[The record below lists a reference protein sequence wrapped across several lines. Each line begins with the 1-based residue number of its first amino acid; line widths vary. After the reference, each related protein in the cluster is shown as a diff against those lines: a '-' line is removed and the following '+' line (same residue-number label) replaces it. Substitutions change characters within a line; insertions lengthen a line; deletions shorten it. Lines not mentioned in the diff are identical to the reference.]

1 MSESKSMSV
10 PEVKKLLKRNKKKA
24 VLQTIENCLIVLRN
38 DATLQGAI
46 RQNIL
51 TDRQDIVKDVGWVRS
66 STTITDTDY
75 QYIMHYLEHHYSLSV
90 EKKIQAAVKIIAN
103 ENQFHP
109 IRDYLSALR
118 WDGEERLPYV
128 LSKYLGADQ
137 RPYTTE
143 VLKVFMLGAVSRI
156 FQPGIKFDYMLCL
169 AGGQGA
175 GKSTFFRFLALKDE
189 WFTDDLK
196 HIDKDDVYL
205 QMRGH
210 WIIEMSEMLATA
222 NAKSIEEIKSF
233 ISRMKET
240 YRTPYDKFP
249 KDRLRQCVFGGTT
262 NTLSFLPLDRTGN
275 RRFLPVP
282 LHREKAEIHLLA
294 DKPASRAYIEQLWAE
309 VMEIYRSGNFTLD
322 LSPEMEAEAERLRRE
337 FMPEDPKAGMIQ
349 AFLDSYT
356 GKHVCTQLLYKEAL
370 KNEFSKPK
378 DWELKEIGDIM
389 NNSIVG
395 WEKCSN
401 QRYPEY
407 GSQRSWRRIQKKEPI
422 VEQREIT
429 EDFPVIEDTD
439 LPADWE

>member
-1 MSESKSMSV
+1 MSESKSLTL
-10 PEVKKLLKRNKKKA
+10 PQVKRILKRNKKKE
-24 VLQTIENCLIVLRN
+24 VCQTIDNCLVVLRN
-38 DATLQGAI
+38 DPVLQDAI

-75 QYIMHYLEHHYSLSV
+75 QYIMHHLEHNYGLSV
-90 EKKIQAAVKIIAN
+90 EKKIQAAVKINAN

-128 LSKYLGADQ
+128 LSKYLGAE
-137 RPYTTE
+137 PCAYTTE
-143 VLKVFMLGAVSRI
+143 VLKVFMLGAVSRV

-175 GKSTFFRFLALKDE
+175 GKSTFFRFLALRDE

-205 QMRGH
+205 QMQGH

-233 ISRMKET
+233 ISRLKET

-249 KDRLRQCVFGGTT
+249 KDRQRQCVFGGTT

-282 LHREKAEIHLLA
+282 LHRKKAEVHLLA
-294 DKPASRAYIEQLWAE
+294 DEPASRAYIEQLWAE
-309 VMEIYRSGNFTLD
+309 VMEIYRSGNFSLD

-356 GKHVCTQLLYKEAL
+356 GKHVCTQLLYKDAL

-389 NNSIVG
+389 NNSVTG
-395 WEKCSN
+395 WKKCKN
-401 QRYPEY
+401 QRYAEY
-407 GSQRSWRRIQKKEPI
+407 GTQRSWCRIPKEEAM
-422 VEQREIT
+422 VEQLE
-429 EDFPVIEDTD
+429 FPVIEDAD
-439 LPADWE
+439 IPAEWD

>member
-1 MSESKSMSV
+1 MSESKSLTL
-10 PEVKKLLKRNKKKA
+10 PQVKRMLKRNKKKE
-24 VLQTIENCLIVLRN
+24 VCQTIDNCLVVLRN
-38 DATLQGAI
+38 DPVLQDAI

-75 QYIMHYLEHHYSLSV
+75 QYIMHYLEHNYDLSV

-128 LSKYLGADQ
+128 LSKYLGAE
-137 RPYTTE
+137 PCAYTTE
-143 VLKVFMLGAVSRI
+143 VLKVFMLGAVSRV

-205 QMRGH
+205 QMQGH

-233 ISRMKET
+233 ISRLKET

-249 KDRLRQCVFGGTT
+249 KDRQRQCVFGGTT

-294 DKPASRAYIEQLWAE
+294 DEPASRAYIEQLWAE
-309 VMEIYRSGNFTLD
+309 VMEIYRSGNFSLD
-322 LSPEMEAEAERLRRE
+322 LSSEMEAEAERLRRE

-356 GKHVCTQLLYKEAL
+356 GKHVCTQLLYKDAL

-389 NNSIVG
+389 NNSVTG
-395 WEKCSN
+395 WKKCKN
-401 QRYPEY
+401 QRYAEY
-407 GSQRSWRRIQKKEPI
+407 GTQRSWCRIPKEEAM
-422 VEQREIT
+422 VEQLE
-429 EDFPVIEDTD
+429 FPVIDD
-439 LPADWE
+439 ADIPAEWE

>member
-1 MSESKSMSV
+1 
-10 PEVKKLLKRNKKKA
+10 
-24 VLQTIENCLIVLRN
+24 
-38 DATLQGAI
+38 
-46 RQNIL
+46 
-51 TDRQDIVKDVGWVRS
+51 
-66 STTITDTDY
+66 
-75 QYIMHYLEHHYSLSV
+75 
-90 EKKIQAAVKIIAN
+90 
-103 ENQFHP
+103 
-109 IRDYLSALR
+109 
-118 WDGEERLPYV
+118 
-128 LSKYLGADQ
+128 
-137 RPYTTE
+137 
-143 VLKVFMLGAVSRI
+143 MLGAVSRI

-205 QMRGH
+205 QMQGH

-233 ISRMKET
+233 ISRLKET

-249 KDRLRQCVFGGTT
+249 KDRQRQCVFGGTT

-294 DKPASRAYIEQLWAE
+294 DEPASRAYIEQLWAE
-309 VMEIYRSGNFTLD
+309 VMEIYRSGNFSLD

-356 GKHVCTQLLYKEAL
+356 GKHVCTQLLYKDAL
-370 KNEFSKPK
+370 KNEFQKPK

-401 QRYPEY
+401 QRYPEF
-407 GSQRSWRRIQKKEPI
+407 GSQRSWRRILKEEPV
-422 VEQREIT
+422 VEQLE
-429 EDFPVIEDTD
+429 FPVIDD
-439 LPADWE
+439 ADIPAEWE

>member
-1 MSESKSMSV
+1 MSEFKPMSI

-282 LHREKAEIHLLA
+282 LHRERAEIHLLA
-294 DKPASRAYIEQLWAE
+294 DEPASRAYIEQLWAE
-309 VMEIYRSGNFTLD
+309 VMEIYRSGNVSLD
-322 LSPEMEAEAERLRRE
+322 LSQEMEAEAERLRRE

-356 GKHVCTQLLYKEAL
+356 GKHVCTQLLYKDAL

-389 NNSIVG
+389 NNSVTG
-395 WEKCSN
+395 WRKCKN
-401 QRYPEY
+401 QRYAEY
-407 GSQRSWRRIQKKEPI
+407 GTQRSWCRILKEEPV
-422 VEQREIT
+422 VEQLE
-429 EDFPVIEDTD
+429 FPVIDD
-439 LPADWE
+439 ADIPTEWE

>member
-1 MSESKSMSV
+1 MSESKPMSV

-38 DATLQGAI
+38 DPTLQGAI

-66 STTITDTDY
+66 STTITVTDY
-75 QYIMHYLEHHYSLSV
+75 QYIMHYLEHNYGLAV

-128 LSKYLGADQ
+128 LSKYLGAD
-137 RPYTTE
+137 PCTYTTE
-143 VLKVFMLGAVSRI
+143 VLKVFMLGAVSRV

-175 GKSTFFRFLALKDE
+175 GKSTFFRLLALKDE

-196 HIDKDDVYL
+196 HIDKDDVYV
-205 QMRGH
+205 QMSGH

-249 KDRLRQCVFGGTT
+249 KDRQRQYVFGGTT

-294 DKPASRAYIEQLWAE
+294 DEPASRAYIEQLWAE
-309 VMEIYRSGNFTLD
+309 VMEIYRSGNFSLD

-356 GKHVCTQLLYKEAL
+356 GKHVCTQLLYKDAL

-401 QRYPEY
+401 QRYPEF
-407 GSQRSWRRIQKKEPI
+407 GSQRSWHRIRKKEP
-422 VEQREIT
+422 VVDQLEIT
-429 EDFPVIEDTD
+429 EGFPVIEDTD

>member
-1 MSESKSMSV
+1 MSESKSLTQ
-10 PEVKKLLKRNKKKA
+10 VKRMLKRNKKKE
-24 VLQTIENCLIVLRN
+24 VCQTIDNCLVVLRN
-38 DATLQGAI
+38 DPVLQDAI

-75 QYIMHYLEHHYSLSV
+75 QYIMHYLEHNYGLSV

-118 WDGEERLPYV
+118 WDGEERLPYA
-128 LSKYLGADQ
+128 LSKYLGAEQ
-137 RPYTTE
+137 REYTTE
-143 VLKVFMLGAVSRI
+143 VLKVFMLGAVSRV

-196 HIDKDDVYL
+196 RIDKDDVYL
-205 QMRGH
+205 QMQGH

-233 ISRMKET
+233 ISRLKET

-249 KDRLRQCVFGGTT
+249 KDRQRQCVFGGTT

-282 LHREKAEIHLLA
+282 LHRERAEIHLLA
-294 DKPASRAYIEQLWAE
+294 DEPASRAYIEQLWAE
-309 VMEIYRSGNFTLD
+309 VMVIYRSGNFSLD
-322 LSPEMEAEAERLRRE
+322 LSQEMEAEAERLRRE

-356 GKHVCTQLLYKEAL
+356 GKHVCTQLLYKDAL

-389 NNSIVG
+389 NNSVTG
-395 WEKCSN
+395 WKKCKN
-401 QRYPEY
+401 QRYAEY
-407 GSQRSWRRIQKKEPI
+407 GTQRSWCRIPNEEPV
-422 VEQREIT
+422 VEQLK
-429 EDFPVIEDTD
+429 FPVIEDMD
-439 LPADWE
+439 IPAEWK

>member
-1 MSESKSMSV
+1 MSESKPMSI
-10 PEVKKLLKRNKKKA
+10 PEVKKLLKKSKKKV
-24 VLQTIENCLIVLRN
+24 VLQTIENCLIVLRS

-75 QYIMHYLEHHYSLSV
+75 QYIMHYLEHNYGLAL

-118 WDGEERLPYV
+118 WDGEERLPCV
-128 LSKYLGADQ
+128 LSKYLGAE
-137 RPYTTE
+137 PCAYTTE
-143 VLKVFMLGAVSRI
+143 VLKVFMLGAVSRV

-196 HIDKDDVYL
+196 RIDKEDVYV
-205 QMRGH
+205 QMSGH

-249 KDRLRQCVFGGTT
+249 KDRRRQCVFGGTT

-282 LHREKAEIHLLA
+282 LHREQAEIHLLT
-294 DKPASRAYIEQLWAE
+294 DEPASRAYIEQLWAE
-309 VMEIYRSGNFTLD
+309 VMEIYRSGNFSLD

-356 GKHVCTQLLYKEAL
+356 GKHVCTQLLYKDAL
-370 KNEFSKPK
+370 KNEFIKPK

-401 QRYPEY
+401 QRYPEF
-407 GSQRSWRRIQKKEPI
+407 GSQRSWRRIRKKEPM
-422 VEQREIT
+422 VEQLEIT
-429 EDFPVIEDTD
+429 EDFPEIDDVD
-439 LPADWE
+439 LPAEWD

>member
-1 MSESKSMSV
+1 MSESKSLTL
-10 PEVKKLLKRNKKKA
+10 PQVKRMLKRNKKKEFC
-24 VLQTIENCLIVLRN
+24 QTIDNCLVVLRN
-38 DATLQGAI
+38 DPVLQDAI

-75 QYIMHYLEHHYSLSV
+75 QYIMHYMEHNYGLSV

-118 WDGEERLPYV
+118 WDGKERLPYA
-128 LSKYLGADQ
+128 LSKYLGAE
-137 RPYTTE
+137 PCAYTTE
-143 VLKVFMLGAVSRI
+143 VLKVFMLGAVSRV

-205 QMRGH
+205 QMQGH

-233 ISRMKET
+233 ISRLKET

-249 KDRLRQCVFGGTT
+249 KDRQRQCVFGGTT

-282 LHREKAEIHLLA
+282 LHREKADIHLLA
-294 DKPASRAYIEQLWAE
+294 DEPASRTYIEQLWAE
-309 VMEIYRSGNFTLD
+309 VMEIYHSGNFTLD
-322 LSPEMEAEAERLRRE
+322 LSQEMEAEAERLRRE

-356 GKHVCTQLLYKEAL
+356 GKHVCTQLLYKDAL

-389 NNSIVG
+389 NNSVTG
-395 WEKCSN
+395 WQKCKN
-401 QRYPEY
+401 QRYAEY
-407 GSQRSWRRIQKKEPI
+407 GTQRSWCRISKEESVI
-422 VEQREIT
+422 EQLE
-429 EDFPVIEDTD
+429 FPVIEDTD
-439 LPADWE
+439 IPAEWE

>member
-1 MSESKSMSV
+1 MRLHHGSSQSV
-10 PEVKKLLKRNKKKA
+10 H
-24 VLQTIENCLIVLRN
+24 
-38 DATLQGAI
+38 
-46 RQNIL
+46 
-51 TDRQDIVKDVGWVRS
+51 VGCCFPV
-66 STTITDTDY
+66 
-75 QYIMHYLEHHYSLSV
+75 
-90 EKKIQAAVKIIAN
+90 
-103 ENQFHP
+103 
-109 IRDYLSALR
+109 
-118 WDGEERLPYV
+118 
-128 LSKYLGADQ
+128 
-137 RPYTTE
+137 
-143 VLKVFMLGAVSRI
+143 

-205 QMRGH
+205 QMQGH

-233 ISRMKET
+233 ISRLKET

-249 KDRLRQCVFGGTT
+249 KDRQRQCVFGGTT

-294 DKPASRAYIEQLWAE
+294 DEPASRAYIEQLWAE
-309 VMEIYRSGNFTLD
+309 VMEIYRSGNFSLD
-322 LSPEMEAEAERLRRE
+322 LSQEMEAEAERLRRE

-356 GKHVCTQLLYKEAL
+356 GKHVCTQLLYKDAL

-389 NNSIVG
+389 NNSVTG
-395 WEKCSN
+395 WQKCKN
-401 QRYPEY
+401 QRYAEY
-407 GSQRSWRRIQKKEPI
+407 GTQRAWCRIPKEETV
-422 VEQREIT
+422 VEQLE
-429 EDFPVIEDTD
+429 FPVINDAD
-439 LPADWE
+439 IPAEWE

>member
-1 MSESKSMSV
+1 MSESKSLTL
-10 PEVKKLLKRNKKKA
+10 PQVKRMLKRNKKKE
-24 VLQTIENCLIVLRN
+24 VCQTIDNCLVVLRN
-38 DATLQGAI
+38 DPVLQDAI

-75 QYIMHYLEHHYSLSV
+75 QYIMHYLEHNYGLSV

-118 WDGEERLPYV
+118 WDGEKRLSYV
-128 LSKYLGADQ
+128 LSKYLGAE
-137 RPYTTE
+137 PCAYTTE
-143 VLKVFMLGAVSRI
+143 VLKVFMLGAVSRV

-196 HIDKDDVYL
+196 RIDKDDVYV
-205 QMRGH
+205 QMSGH

-249 KDRLRQCVFGGTT
+249 KDRQRQCVFGGTT

-282 LHREKAEIHLLA
+282 LYREKAEIHLLVDEA
-294 DKPASRAYIEQLWAE
+294 SSRAYMEQLWAE
-309 VMEIYRSGNFTLD
+309 VMEIYRSGNFSLD
-322 LSPEMEAEAERLRRE
+322 LPSEMEAEAERLRRE

-349 AFLDSYT
+349 AFLDNFT

-389 NNSIVG
+389 NNSVTG
-395 WEKCSN
+395 WQKCKN
-401 QRYPEY
+401 QRYAEY
-407 GSQRSWRRIQKKEPI
+407 GTQRSWCRIPKEEPT
-422 VEQREIT
+422 VEQLE
-429 EDFPVIEDTD
+429 FPVINDAD
-439 LPADWE
+439 IPAEWE

>member
-1 MSESKSMSV
+1 MSESKPMSV
-10 PEVKKLLKRNKKKA
+10 PEVKKLLNRNKKKA

-282 LHREKAEIHLLA
+282 LHRERAEIHLLA
-294 DKPASRAYIEQLWAE
+294 DEPASRAYIEQLWAE
-309 VMEIYRSGNFTLD
+309 VMEIYRSGNFSLD

-349 AFLDSYT
+349 AFLDNFT

-407 GSQRSWRRIQKKEPI
+407 GSQRSWRRIPKQEPV
-422 VEQREIT
+422 VEQLEIT

>member
-1 MSESKSMSV
+1 
-10 PEVKKLLKRNKKKA
+10 
-24 VLQTIENCLIVLRN
+24 
-38 DATLQGAI
+38 
-46 RQNIL
+46 
-51 TDRQDIVKDVGWVRS
+51 
-66 STTITDTDY
+66 
-75 QYIMHYLEHHYSLSV
+75 
-90 EKKIQAAVKIIAN
+90 
-103 ENQFHP
+103 
-109 IRDYLSALR
+109 
-118 WDGEERLPYV
+118 
-128 LSKYLGADQ
+128 
-137 RPYTTE
+137 
-143 VLKVFMLGAVSRI
+143 MLGAVSRV
-156 FQPGIKFDYMLCL
+156 FQPGLKFDYMLCL

-196 HIDKDDVYL
+196 RIDKEDVYL
-205 QMRGH
+205 QMQGH

-233 ISRMKET
+233 ISRLKET

-249 KDRLRQCVFGGTT
+249 KDRQRQCVFGGTT

-294 DKPASRAYIEQLWAE
+294 DEPASRAYIEQLWAE
-309 VMEIYRSGNFTLD
+309 VMEIYRSGNFSLD

-356 GKHVCTQLLYKEAL
+356 GKHVCTQLLYKDAL
-370 KNEFSKPK
+370 KNEFQKPK

-401 QRYPEY
+401 QRYPEF
-407 GSQRSWRRIQKKEPI
+407 GSQRSWRRIQKKEPV
-422 VEQREIT
+422 VEQLEIT

>member
-1 MSESKSMSV
+1 M
-10 PEVKKLLKRNKKKA
+10 
-24 VLQTIENCLIVLRN
+24 
-38 DATLQGAI
+38 
-46 RQNIL
+46 
-51 TDRQDIVKDVGWVRS
+51 
-66 STTITDTDY
+66 
-75 QYIMHYLEHHYSLSV
+75 
-90 EKKIQAAVKIIAN
+90 
-103 ENQFHP
+103 
-109 IRDYLSALR
+109 
-118 WDGEERLPYV
+118 
-128 LSKYLGADQ
+128 LSKYLGAE
-137 RPYTTE
+137 PCAYTTE
-143 VLKVFMLGAVSRI
+143 VLKVFMLGAVSRV

-205 QMRGH
+205 QMQGH

-233 ISRMKET
+233 ISRLKET

-249 KDRLRQCVFGGTT
+249 KDRQRQCVFGGTT

-282 LHREKAEIHLLA
+282 LHREQAEIHLLA
-294 DKPASRAYIEQLWAE
+294 DEPASRAYIEQLWAE
-309 VMEIYRSGNFTLD
+309 VMEIYRSGNFSLD

-356 GKHVCTQLLYKEAL
+356 GKHVCTQLLYKDAL
-370 KNEFSKPK
+370 KNEFQKPK

-389 NNSIVG
+389 NNSVTG
-395 WEKCSN
+395 WKKCKN
-401 QRYPEY
+401 QRYAEY
-407 GSQRSWRRIQKKEPI
+407 GTQRSWCRIPKEEAM
-422 VEQREIT
+422 VEQLE
-429 EDFPVIEDTD
+429 FPVIDD
-439 LPADWE
+439 ADIPAEWE

>member
-1 MSESKSMSV
+1 MSESKNMSV
-10 PEVKKLLKRNKKKA
+10 PEVKKLLKRNKKKV

-38 DATLQGAI
+38 DPILQGAI

-75 QYIMHYLEHHYSLSV
+75 QYIMHYLEHNYGLAV

-109 IRDYLSALR
+109 IRDYLSALQ
-118 WDGEERLPYV
+118 WDGVERLPYA
-128 LSKYLGADQ
+128 LPKYLGAEACA
-137 RPYTTE
+137 YITE
-143 VLKVFMLGAVSRI
+143 ALKVFMLGAVSRV
-156 FQPGIKFDYMLCL
+156 FHPGCKFDYMLCL
-169 AGGQGA
+169 VGGQGT
-175 GKSTFFRFLALKDE
+175 GKSTFFRFLAIKDQ

-196 HIDKDDVYL
+196 SVEGEDIYE
-205 QMRGH
+205 QMSGH
-210 WIIEMSEMLATA
+210 FIIEMSEMLATA
-222 NAKSIEEIKSF
+222 SAKFIEAIKSF
-233 ISRMKET
+233 ISRQSET
-240 YRTPYDKFP
+240 YRTPYDRFP
-249 KDRLRQCVFGGTT
+249 KDRQRQCIFGGTT

-282 LHREKAEIHLLA
+282 LHREQAEIHLLA
-294 DKPASRAYIEQLWAE
+294 DEPASRAYIEQLWAE
-309 VMEIYRSGNFTLD
+309 VMEIYRSGNFALD

-356 GKHVCTQLLYKEAL
+356 GKHVCTQLLYKDAL
-370 KNEFSKPK
+370 KNEFQKPK

-401 QRYPEY
+401 QRYPEF
-407 GSQRSWRRIQKKEPI
+407 GSQRSWRRIRKKEPA
-422 VEQREIT
+422 VEQLEIT
-429 EDFPVIEDTD
+429 EDFPVIEDTE

>member
-1 MSESKSMSV
+1 MSESKPMSI
-10 PEVKKLLKRNKKKA
+10 PEVKKLLKRSKKKV

-75 QYIMHYLEHHYSLSV
+75 QYIIHYLEHNYGLAV

-109 IRDYLSALR
+109 IRDYLSALQ
-118 WDGEERLPYV
+118 WDGEKRLPYV
-128 LSKYLGADQ
+128 LSKYLGADACS
-137 RPYTTE
+137 YTTE
-143 VLKVFMLGAVSRI
+143 VLKVFMLGAVSRV

-196 HIDKDDVYL
+196 RIDKEDVYV
-205 QMRGH
+205 QMSGH

-249 KDRLRQCVFGGTT
+249 KDRQRQCVFGGTT

-282 LHREKAEIHLLA
+282 LHREQAEIHLLA
-294 DKPASRAYIEQLWAE
+294 DEPASRAYIEQLWAE
-309 VMEIYRSGNFTLD
+309 VMEIYRSGNFSLD
-322 LSPEMEAEAERLRRE
+322 LPPEMEAEAERLRRE

-356 GKHVCTQLLYKEAL
+356 GKYVCTQLLYKDAL

-389 NNSIVG
+389 NNSVTG
-395 WEKCSN
+395 WQKCKN
-401 QRYPEY
+401 QRYAEY
-407 GSQRSWRRIQKKEPI
+407 GTQRSWCRIPKEEPV
-422 VEQREIT
+422 VEQLE
-429 EDFPVIEDTD
+429 FPVIDD
-439 LPADWE
+439 ADIPAEWG

>member
-1 MSESKSMSV
+1 MSESKSLTL
-10 PEVKKLLKRNKKKA
+10 PQVKRMLKRNKKKE
-24 VLQTIENCLIVLRN
+24 VCQTIDNCLMVLRN
-38 DATLQGAI
+38 DPVLQNAI

-75 QYIMHYLEHHYSLSV
+75 QYIMHYMEHNYGLSV

-118 WDGEERLPYV
+118 WDGKERLPYA
-128 LSKYLGADQ
+128 LSKYLGAE
-137 RPYTTE
+137 PCAYTTE
-143 VLKVFMLGAVSRI
+143 VLKVFMLGAVSRV

-205 QMRGH
+205 QMQGH

-233 ISRMKET
+233 ISRLKET

-249 KDRLRQCVFGGTT
+249 KDRPRQCVFGGTT

-282 LHREKAEIHLLA
+282 LHREQAEIHLLA
-294 DKPASRAYIEQLWAE
+294 DEPASRAYIEQLWAE
-309 VMEIYRSGNFTLD
+309 VMEIYRSGNFSMD

-356 GKHVCTQLLYKEAL
+356 GKHVCTHLLYKDAL

-389 NNSIVG
+389 NNSVTG
-395 WEKCSN
+395 WQKCKN
-401 QRYPEY
+401 QRYAEY
-407 GSQRSWRRIQKKEPI
+407 GTQRSWCRIPREESV
-422 VEQREIT
+422 VEQLE
-429 EDFPVIEDTD
+429 FPVIEDID
-439 LPADWE
+439 IPAEWE

>member
-1 MSESKSMSV
+1 MSESKPMSV
-10 PEVKKLLKRNKKKA
+10 PEVKKLLNRNKKKA

-282 LHREKAEIHLLA
+282 LHRERAEIHLLA
-294 DKPASRAYIEQLWAE
+294 DEPASRAYIEQLWAE
-309 VMEIYRSGNFTLD
+309 VMEIYRSGNFSLD

-349 AFLDSYT
+349 AFLDNFT

-370 KNEFSKPK
+370 RNEFSKPK

-407 GSQRSWRRIQKKEPI
+407 GSQRSWRRIPKQEPV
-422 VEQREIT
+422 VEQLEIT